1 MPLEYFETQRVLQN
15 NKAFYSNLDITAE
28 IRLRYELMTSQISAA
43 VDVSELNDKNHQ
55 FVL

>member
-15 NKAFYSNLDITAE
+15 NKAFCSNLDITAE
-28 IRLRYELMTSQISAA
+28 IRLSYELMTSQISAA
-43 VDVSELNDKNHQ
+43 VDVPELNDKKHQ